1 MRTLFALG
9 ILGILLSIGMVYA
22 QVNYPGIVMDNT
34 INATDNETDVSYPGI
49 ATGNTTRNAINITNA
64 TITRTNDTNA
74 SKIPP
79 AAVEDGVPVFYVV
92 ITDDGDVRPAT
103 TSERTRINDLLNEG
117 MRINE
122 GGENVTGSGQ
132 TSGTT
137 TAAGR
142 PAANNTGIMTSP
154 GMNSNTNDA
163 NTQDTT
169 DEENGII
176 ADIFNT
182 Y

>member
-92 ITDDGDVRPAT
+92 ITDDGHLDYVT
-103 TSERTRINDLLNEG
+103 TVI
-117 MRINE
+117 
-122 GGENVTGSGQ
+122 Q
-132 TSGTT
+132 T
-137 TAAGR
+137 
-142 PAANNTGIMTSP
+142 
-154 GMNSNTNDA
+154 
-163 NTQDTT
+163 
-169 DEENGII
+169 II
-176 ADIFNT
+176 SKLI
-182 Y
+182 